1 MDDILEFFAETQHE
15 IWSHWMKYL
24 FTKGC
29 DNPDGSFRINSK
41 EVERWK
47 KQMNTLYSELKEEEE
62 KQSNRDV
69 VIEHMKDAI
78 SLFSSVEKLIEELK

>member
-1 MDDILEFFAETQHE
+1 
-15 IWSHWMKYL
+15 
-24 FTKGC
+24 
-29 DNPDGSFRINSK
+29 
-41 EVERWK
+41 
-47 KQMNTLYSELKEEEE
+47 MNTLYSELKEEE